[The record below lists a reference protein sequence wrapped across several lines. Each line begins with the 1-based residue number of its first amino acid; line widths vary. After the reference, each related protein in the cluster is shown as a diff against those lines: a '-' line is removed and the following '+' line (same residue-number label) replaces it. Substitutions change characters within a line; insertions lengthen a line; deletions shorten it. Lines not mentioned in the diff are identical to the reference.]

1 MKATLYFLV
10 YPLLILLSL
19 LPSRLFY
26 SFVDFSYL
34 IVYKIYRYR
43 IRIVR
48 KNLRLALKHLSELEL
63 LEVEK
68 KFYKN
73 FCDVMFESIRPLMR
87 SSEWTS
93 KKITFQNLEQI
104 KKYED
109 SGRSV
114 IVLLGHYGSWEN
126 STVLSRYIN
135 SDLYVLYSPIRNKYF
150 NRMMKKVRIKYGC
163 RLISRYQFVKF
174 FSQQEKNHKNAIY
187 LFVNDQS
194 PRMKKK
200 NYYKEFLGQ
209 KVPVHTGAERI
220 AKLYDIPVFF
230 MAVNRI
236 RRGQYKAKLI
246 LITDSPG
253 EYKTN
258 QITDIYTQ
266 MLEEQILNDPSQ
278 YFWTHNRFKYATLNE
293 SKA

>member
-34 IVYKIYRYR
+34 LVYKIYRYR

-68 KFYKN
+68 QFYKN

-93 KKITFQNLEQI
+93 KKITFENLEQI

-109 SGRSV
+109 SSRSV

-126 STVLSRYIN
+126 STVLSKYIN

-150 NRMMKKVRIKYGC
+150 NRMMKKVRSKYGC
-163 RLISRYQFVKF
+163 SLISRYQFAKF
-174 FSQQEKNHKNAIY
+174 FSQQEKNHKNGIY

-200 NYYKEFLGQ
+200 NYHREFLGQ

-220 AKLYDIPVFF
+220 AKLYDVPVFF

-236 RRGQYKAKLI
+236 HRGQYKAKLI
-246 LITDSPG
+246 LITDSPR
-253 EYKTN
+253 EYKAN

-266 MLEEQILNDPSQ
+266 MLEEQIRNDPSQ
-278 YFWTHNRFKYATLNE
+278 YFWTHNRFKYATSNV
-293 SKA
+293 SKN